1 MGVPICTCNKIN
13 ENLVKELSID
23 NFKSNDQ
30 MNYINVVL
38 TTNNNMNNSTNN
50 NNNIVRKTNSNNE
63 NFDDKQI
70 NKDKYKK
77 IVNENGVLTS
87 QNAKPALSTS
97 YSNNYVT
104 NKTIIDEKYLQNVIK
119 IQSYFKKYLVQKNKY
134 EENKENEDENKESEE
149 DENKESEKDKIKFKN
164 IDKEDSL
171 IFRMNLAVS
180 ETVFSS
186 NSFHNSQ
193 ISENTNNKN
202 SKEET
207 YIVFPFNIKNKRKM
221 NYKYSGYVYKKNK
234 NKKSEKQSSLE
245 EEKGSND
252 KKEKSGLIKEG
263 FGKFIF
269 NDGSEFCGIFHENI
283 LQQYGKYTNI
293 NKNGGNRNDKEI
305 IITDNLN
312 YEEYIGEYKDYVP
325 NGFGIYKNYITN
337 LKITGIFK
345 NNTFSDIGIE
355 ESAEGGYTY
364 YGDFINNKKEGYGTM
379 IWKDGAKYQGEFK
392 NNQANG
398 YGIIEYPDN
407 KYYQGEVKNGRM
419 DGFGEFFWK
428 DEKRYIGNYKNDK
441 RNGFGIF
448 IIRPNENQSIAV
460 PSKRRNNIN
469 NYSAYIGFWKNGNK
483 DGFGMTANFNEIKF
497 GLWENGVKRR
507 YLDNNFALKTY
518 IKWIDKQ
525 YHKLFLSKH
534 IEIVNLLE
542 QCIMIDKKINPVK
555 EENH

>member
-119 IQSYFKKYLVQKNKY
+119 IQSYFKKYLVQKSKY

-202 SKEET
+202 SKEDT
-207 YIVFPFNIKNKRKM
+207 FIVFPFNIKNKRKM

-364 YGDFINNKKEGYGTM
+364 YGDFINNKK
-379 IWKDGAKYQGEFK
+379 
-392 NNQANG
+392 
-398 YGIIEYPDN
+398 
-407 KYYQGEVKNGRM
+407 V
-419 DGFGEFFWK
+419 
-428 DEKRYIGNYKNDK
+428 
-441 RNGFGIF
+441 
-448 IIRPNENQSIAV
+448 S
-460 PSKRRNNIN
+460 RRI
-469 NYSAYIGFWKNGNK
+469 
-483 DGFGMTANFNEIKF
+483 
-497 GLWENGVKRR
+497 
-507 YLDNNFALKTY
+507 
-518 IKWIDKQ
+518 
-525 YHKLFLSKH
+525 
-534 IEIVNLLE
+534 
-542 QCIMIDKKINPVK
+542 
-555 EENH
+555 